1 MGQRVKCS
9 TWNNYASLL
18 RPSSPAFLPDA
29 QTQTRYNHPSPLMH
43 VLAPSCR
50 TLFLLTALAA
60 PGAFAQ
66 APQAQTTQPQ
76 TTPAPAATPQPPVAH
91 KPRPATTAVN
101 LNLIVLDPAHGGQ
114 DNGAQLPG
122 SLLEKDVTLALAQR
136 LRTLLQARGF
146 SVLLTRENSTDD
158 VPPDARV
165 EQSNR
170 AHPLACLLLH
180 AATGGH
186 GVHLYTS
193 SLTPLPVVTIPGDQ
207 APIAP
212 WDTAQLAALTQSA
225 RMVSDLTVSLNGIR
239 VPLVAAHASVRPID
253 SLSCPAVALE
263 IAPVSPNGDINTPVS
278 DPNYQQHVAE
288 AVTQAMVF
296 WRGHAESAAAA
307 AAAAANSLQT
317 PSPSTTTP
325 PPPAKPRPKP
335 RPIVPPVETPD
346 ILPATP
352 PPARKPAPIVRVPPS
367 DPTGAAQ

>member
-1 MGQRVKCS
+1 
-9 TWNNYASLL
+9 
-18 RPSSPAFLPDA
+18 
-29 QTQTRYNHPSPLMH
+29 MH

-60 PGAFAQ
+60 PVAFAQ
-66 APQAQTTQPQ
+66 APQSQTTHPQTTQPQ
-76 TTPAPAATPQPPVAH
+76 TTQPQTTQAPAATPQAPVAH
-91 KPRPATTAVN
+91 KPRSATTAVN

-114 DNGAQLPG
+114 DKGAQLPG

-158 VPPDARV
+158 VPSDARV

-212 WDTAQLAALTQSA
+212 WDTAQLAALSQST
-225 RMVSDLTVSLNGIR
+225 RMVSDLTASLNGIR

-296 WRGHAESAAAA
+296 WRGHVESAAAA
-307 AAAAANSLQT
+307 SNPIQT

-335 RPIVPPVETPD
+335 RPVVPPVETPD

-352 PPARKPAPIVRVPPS
+352 PPANKPAPIVRVPPS